1 MYCFYSFLCFVVVP
15 ILACGGDDMKIH
27 LLVHHKD
34 DDMVSHCY
42 SYQAVVSKST
52 SSELIS
58 FLIGTKPCTER
69 LKA

>member
-1 MYCFYSFLCFVVVP
+1 M
-15 ILACGGDDMKIH
+15 MIH

-42 SYQAVVSKST
+42 SEQAVVSPSS
-52 SSELIS
+52 SSELIC